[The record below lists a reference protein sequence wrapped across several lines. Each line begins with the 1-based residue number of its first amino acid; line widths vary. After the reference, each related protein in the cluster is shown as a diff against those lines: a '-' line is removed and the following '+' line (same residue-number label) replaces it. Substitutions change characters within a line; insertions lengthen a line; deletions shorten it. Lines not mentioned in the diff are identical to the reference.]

1 MNITRF
7 SIERPVGI
15 SMIILFCVV
24 LGLFSLSRIGVEL
37 LPALNSP
44 YVTVS
49 VKYAGAGPKEI
60 EQQVLKPLE
69 DSLSSL
75 SNLKNMTSTAT
86 SERGY
91 IVLEFDFKTNADYA
105 SIEATKLVNS
115 VRSKLPDDIDEPVVR
130 KRDENAAPIMEIS
143 VTSAHSLSD
152 MYTKADN
159 AFSEILSRAN
169 GVSDIAVNG
178 GRTKE
183 IAVEVDKDK
192 LYYFKLSLAQFVSA
206 VKGENILLPSGSV
219 YTAKTITD
227 VKMDTQYKGPADI
240 EKLTLTS
247 SSYGTIPLTELATVT
262 AKDQRV
268 DRYSRTNGEDSISL
282 TVYKN
287 SDANVV
293 STAEGA
299 LKQLEILKKEYP
311 DYTFTI
317 VNNSADYVN
326 NALRNTFGT
335 LIEGLI
341 TTSLVLFLFLR
352 GWRSTAAVLIAIP
365 TSLISTFFV
374 MYLAGFTFN
383 MMSLMGMTL
392 CVGILVDDSIVVL
405 ENIHRH
411 MHLGKDARTAA
422 EEGRN
427 EIGMAAIAITLCDVV
442 VFLPI
447 AFMTGMTGQFF
458 RQFGLTIVFA
468 TLFSMFVSFT
478 LTPMLASRLFK
489 SGLTEPSGP
498 VWTRMDRLEKWAIA
512 RYEKALRWSLA
523 HAKKVLAV
531 VAAVFFV
538 SVSLIP
544 TGIIGAEY
552 MPKTDESSFRVYL
565 ILPEGQNLE
574 QTDLAL
580 RKLEQY
586 VLSLPEVTYC
596 LAGAGRPSPN
606 YGNLSVR
613 IVDRKERSRSIWQIT
628 DDVRAFARNNITEGS
643 VSVSETQSSIAGVS
657 QSGGSG
663 RPGGSPLRLELRSAN
678 MDNLVEA
685 SYQVQELLAK
695 TNGVKDIN
703 STYTEGMPELQPV
716 VDRDKLKFYGVGIS
730 DVSSA
735 LSSAISGKKA
745 GTLVNDP
752 NNDGRDTDI
761 YVRLKSSEAFTASDL
776 ISIPISSGTQP
787 ILLGQVAEIKEGVGP
802 TLIRRL
808 NKQRAIS
815 ISANLTDR
823 PLNEV
828 IQELKSVLA
837 AEKFG
842 DRGIEIEFKG
852 QATNMQDTFTEMGQ
866 ALILSLILIYMLLA
880 VLYESY
886 STPFIRMFSL
896 PLGLIGSFIFL
907 AVTRNTINLYS
918 LIGILVMD
926 GLVAKN
932 GTLLLDYT
940 LTLMSQGKSAYDAL
954 IEAGKARLKP
964 IFMTSLTMVVGMLP
978 TALSMTEGT
987 ETRVSMAWVIIG
999 GLLSSTIFTL
1009 IIIPIIFLHFDRHP
1023 LRLDEKI
1030 ARLFRK
1036 ISAAV
1041 RGAKTTS

>member
-7 SIERPVGI
+7 SIQRPVGI
-15 SMIILFCVV
+15 TMIILFFVV
-24 LGLFSLSRIGVEL
+24 LGLFSLHLIGVEL

-49 VKYAGAGPKEI
+49 VTYSGAGPKEI

-75 SNLKNMTSTAT
+75 SNLKTMTANAS
-86 SERGY
+86 SERGF
-91 IVLEFDFKTNADYA
+91 IVLEFDYKTNADYA
-105 SIEATKLVNS
+105 SIEATKLVNA
-115 VRSKLPDDIDEPVVR
+115 VRKNLPDDIDEPVVR

-143 VTSAHSLSD
+143 VTSPHSLSD
-152 MYTKADN
+152 MYSKADN
-159 AFSEILSRAN
+159 AFSETLSRAN
-169 GVSDIAVNG
+169 GVSDISVFG

-192 LYYFKLSLAQFVSA
+192 LQYFKLSLAQIVTLI
-206 VKGENILLPSGSV
+206 KGENTLLPSGSV
-219 YTAKTITD
+219 YTDKTISD
-227 VKMDTQYKGPADI
+227 VKLDSQYKGPAEM
-240 EKLTLTS
+240 EKLYLNS
-247 SSYGTIPLTELATVT
+247 ASGGTIPLTELATVT
-262 AKDQRV
+262 AQDQRV
-268 DRYSRTNGEDSISL
+268 NRYSRTNGEDSISL

-293 STAEGA
+293 STAEGT
-299 LKQLEILKKEYP
+299 LKQLAALQKEYP
-311 DYTFTI
+311 DYTFT
-317 VNNSADYVN
+317 VVSNSADYVN
-326 NALRNTFGT
+326 RSLHNTFGT
-335 LIEGLI
+335 VVEGLI
-341 TTSLVLFLFLR
+341 TTSLVLFFFLR
-352 GWRSTAAVLIAIP
+352 GWRSTVAVMVAIP

-374 MYLAGFTFN
+374 MYIAGFTFN
-383 MMSLMGMTL
+383 MMSLMGMAL
-392 CVGILVDDSIVVL
+392 CIGILVDDSIVVL

-411 MHLGKDARTAA
+411 MHMGKEARIAA
-422 EEGRN
+422 EDGRT

-489 SGLTEPSGP
+489 NGLTEPIGP
-498 VWTRMDRLEKWAIA
+498 VWTRMDNLEKWAISH
-512 RYEKALRWSLA
+512 YESALRWSLG
-523 HAKKVLAV
+523 HAKKVFSVVAV
-531 VAAVFFV
+531 VFFAAVALV
-538 SVSLIP
+538 P

-552 MPKTDESSFRVYL
+552 MPKTDESNFRVYL

-586 VLSLPEVTYC
+586 VLSIPEIKYC
-596 LAGAGRPSPN
+596 LASAGTPSPN
-606 YGNLSVR
+606 YGNLSVT
-613 IVDRKERSRSIWQIT
+613 IADRKDRSRSIWQIT
-628 DDVRAFARNNITEGS
+628 DDVRRYARQNITEGS
-643 VSVSETQSSIAGVS
+643 VMVSETQSSIAGVS
-657 QSGGSG
+657 NSGGRG
-663 RPGGSPLRLELRSAN
+663 RPSGSPLQIELRSYN
-678 MDNLVEA
+678 MDNLVDV
-685 SYQVQELLAK
+685 SYKVQEILGK
-695 TNGVKDIN
+695 TNGITDIT

-716 VDRDKLKFYGVGIS
+716 VDRDKLKFYGIGVTN
-730 DVSSA
+730 VTSA
-735 LSSAISGKKA
+735 LTSAISGKKA
-745 GTLVNDP
+745 GSLVDDP

-761 YVRLKSSEAFTASDL
+761 YVRLKGSEAFTASDL
-776 ISIPISSGTQP
+776 RTIPVSSGTQS
-787 ILLGQVAEIKEGVGP
+787 ILLGQVADIKEGVGP
-802 TLIRRL
+802 TLIRRV
-808 NKQRAIS
+808 NKQRAIA
-815 ISANLTDR
+815 ISANIANR

-828 IQELKSVLA
+828 VQELKTTFA
-837 AEKFG
+837 AEKYS
-842 DRGIEIEFKG
+842 DQGIEIEFKG
-852 QATNMQDTFTEMGQ
+852 QASSMMDTFKDLGQ
-866 ALILSLILIYMLLA
+866 ALALSLVLIYILLA
-880 VLYESY
+880 ILYESF

-907 AVTRNTINLYS
+907 AITRNTINLYS

-940 LTLMSQGKSAYDAL
+940 LTLMHQGQSAYDAL
-954 IEAGKARLKP
+954 IEAGKTRLKP

-978 TALSMTEGT
+978 TALSITEGT

-1009 IIIPIIFLHFDRHP
+1009 IIIPIIFLYFDQHP
-1023 LRLDEKI
+1023 VNLDEKLT
-1030 ARLFRK
+1030 RLFKRLK
-1036 ISAAV
+1036 RVLIGGNA
-1041 RGAKTTS
+1041 

>member
-15 SMIILFCVV
+15 TMIILFFVV
-24 LGLFSLSRIGVEL
+24 LGLFSLHRIGVEL

-49 VKYAGAGPKEI
+49 VTYTGAGPKEI

-75 SNLKNMTSTAT
+75 SNLKTMTANAS
-86 SERGY
+86 SERGF
-91 IVLEFDFKTNADYA
+91 IVLEFDYKTNADYA
-105 SIEATKLVNS
+105 SIEATKLVNAA
-115 VRSKLPDDIDEPVVR
+115 RKKLPDDIDEPVVR

-143 VTSAHSLSD
+143 VTSPHPLSD
-152 MYTKADN
+152 MYSKADN
-159 AFSEILSRAN
+159 AFSETLSRAN
-169 GVSDIAVNG
+169 GVSDISVYG

-183 IAVEVDKDK
+183 IAVEADKDK
-192 LYYFKLSLAQFVSA
+192 LSYFKLSLAQLVTLI
-206 VKGENILLPSGSV
+206 KGENSLLPSGSV
-219 YTAKTITD
+219 YTDKTISD
-227 VKMDTQYKGPADI
+227 VKLDSQYKNPAEI
-240 EKLTLTS
+240 EKLVVNS
-247 SSYGTIPLTELATVT
+247 SAYGTIPVTELASVT

-268 DRYSRTNGEDSISL
+268 NRYSRTNGEDSISL

-293 STAEGA
+293 STADET
-299 LKQLEILKKEYP
+299 LKQLSVLQKEYP
-311 DYTFTI
+311 DYTFT
-317 VNNSADYVN
+317 VVSNSADYVN
-326 NALRNTFGT
+326 RALHNTFGT
-335 LIEGLI
+335 LVEGLI
-341 TTSLVLFLFLR
+341 TTSMVLFFFLR
-352 GWRSTAAVLIAIP
+352 GWRSTVAVMIAIP

-383 MMSLMGMTL
+383 MMSLMGMAL
-392 CVGILVDDSIVVL
+392 CIGILVDDSIVVL

-411 MHLGKDARTAA
+411 MHMGKDARTAA
-422 EEGRN
+422 EEGRT
-427 EIGMAAIAITLCDVV
+427 EIGMAAVAITLCDVV

-478 LTPMLASRLFK
+478 LTPMLASKLFK
-489 SGLTEPSGP
+489 GGLTEPSGP
-498 VWTRMDRLEKWAIA
+498 VWTRMDRLEKWAISH
-512 RYEKALRWSLA
+512 YEMALRWSLG
-523 HAKKVLAV
+523 HAKKVFSVVAV
-531 VAAVFFV
+531 VFFAAVA
-538 SVSLIP
+538 LIP

-552 MPKTDESSFRVYL
+552 MPKTDESNFRVYL

-586 VLSLPEVTYC
+586 ALSIPEVKYC
-596 LAGAGRPSPN
+596 LASAGTPSPN
-606 YGNLSVR
+606 YGNLSVTTVTR
-613 IVDRKERSRSIWQIT
+613 SERTRSIWQIT
-628 DDVRAFARNNITEGS
+628 DDMRRFARSNITEGS
-643 VSVSETQSSIAGVS
+643 VMVSETQSSIAGVS
-657 QSGGSG
+657 SSSSRG
-663 RPGGSPLRLELRSAN
+663 RPSGSALQIEMRSYS
-678 MDNLVEA
+678 MDNLVDA
-685 SYQVQELLAK
+685 SNRVQEILGK
-695 TNGVKDIN
+695 TRSISDIT

-716 VDRDKLKFYGVGIS
+716 VDRDKLRFYGIGVT
-730 DVSSA
+730 DVTNA
-735 LSSAISGKKA
+735 LTSAISGKKA
-745 GTLVNDP
+745 GSLVNDP
-752 NNDGRDTDI
+752 NNDGQDTDI
-761 YVRLKSSEAFTASDL
+761 YVRLKNSEAFTASDL
-776 ISIPISSGTQP
+776 TTIPVATSGSQP
-787 ILLGQVAEIKEGVGP
+787 IQLGQVAEIREGIGP
-802 TLIRRL
+802 TLIRRV
-808 NKQRAIS
+808 NKQRAIA
-815 ISANLTDR
+815 ISANIGDR

-828 IQELKSVLA
+828 MQELKATFA
-837 AEKFG
+837 AEGFSDK
-842 DRGIEIEFKG
+842 GIDIEFKG
-852 QATNMQDTFTEMGQ
+852 QASTMMDTFKDLGQ
-866 ALILSLILIYMLLA
+866 ALVLSLILIYMLLA
-880 VLYESY
+880 VLYESF

-940 LTLMSQGKSAYDAL
+940 LTLMQRGYNAYDAL
-954 IEAGKARLKP
+954 IEAGKTRLKP

-999 GLLSSTIFTL
+999 GLLSSTVFTL
-1009 IIIPIIFLHFDRHP
+1009 IIIPIIFLYFDQHP
-1023 LRLDEKI
+1023 VQLDEKI
-1030 ARLFRK
+1030 IRLFRRLKSALK
-1036 ISAAV
+1036 IKNA
-1041 RGAKTTS
+1041 

>member
-15 SMIILFCVV
+15 TMIILFFVV
-24 LGLFSLSRIGVEL
+24 LGLFSLHRIGVEL

-44 YVTVS
+44 YVTVN
-49 VKYAGAGPKEI
+49 VKYTGAGPKEI

-75 SNLKNMTSTAT
+75 SNLKNMTSTAS
-86 SERGY
+86 SERG
-91 IVLEFDFKTNADYA
+91 IIILEFDFKTNADYA

-143 VTSAHSLSD
+143 VTSLHPLSD
-152 MYTKADN
+152 MYSKADGS
-159 AFSEILSRAN
+159 FSEILSRAN
-169 GVSDIAVNG
+169 GVSDVAIHG

-192 LYYFKLSLAQFVSA
+192 LYYFKLSLSQFVSL
-206 VKGENILLPSGSV
+206 VTGENTLLPSGSV
-219 YTAKTITD
+219 YTTKTITD
-227 VKMDTQYKGPADI
+227 VKLDSQYKGPADI
-240 EKLTLTS
+240 EKLSLTS
-247 SSYGTIPLTELATVT
+247 STYGTIPLTELATVT
-262 AKDQRV
+262 AQDQRV
-268 DRYSRTNGEDSISL
+268 DRYSRTNGEDSISM

-293 STAEGA
+293 STADET
-299 LKQLEILKKEYP
+299 LKQLAVLQKDYP
-311 DYTFTI
+311 DYKFTI

-326 NALRNTFGT
+326 RSLENTFGT
-335 LIEGLI
+335 LVEGLF
-341 TTSLVLFLFLR
+341 TTSMVLFFFLR
-352 GWRSTAAVLIAIP
+352 GWRSTVAVLVAIP

-383 MMSLMGMTL
+383 MMSLMGMAL
-392 CVGILVDDSIVVL
+392 CIGILVDDSIVVL

-411 MHLGKDARTAA
+411 MHMGKDARTAA

-489 SGLTEPSGP
+489 SGLTEASGP
-498 VWTRMDRLEKWAIA
+498 VWSRMDRLEKWAIS
-512 RYEKALRWSLA
+512 RYETALRWSLS
-523 HAKKVLAV
+523 HAKKVFAV
-531 VAAVFFV
+531 VALVFFI
-538 SVSLIP
+538 SVALIP

-586 VLSLPEVTYC
+586 VLTIPEVTYC
-596 LAGAGRPSPN
+596 LASAGRPSPN

-613 IVDRKERSRSIWQIT
+613 IADRKDRSRSVWQVT
-628 DDVRAFARNNITEGS
+628 DDIRGFARKNITEGS
-643 VSVSETQSSIAGVS
+643 VMVSETQSSIAGVS
-657 QSGGSG
+657 QSGSSG
-663 RPGGSPLRLELRSAN
+663 RPGGSPLRIELRSAN

-685 SYQVQELLAK
+685 SYQIQELIAK
-695 TNGVKDIN
+695 TNGIKDIT

-716 VDRDKLKFYGVGIS
+716 IDRDKLKFYGVS
-730 DVSSA
+730 VTDVSSA
-735 LSSAISGKKA
+735 LASAISGKKA
-745 GTLVNDP
+745 GSLVNDP

-761 YVRLKSSEAFTASDL
+761 YIRLKNSEAFTASDL
-776 ISIPISSGTQP
+776 AMIPISSGTQP

-802 TLIRRL
+802 TLIRRV
-808 NKQRAIS
+808 NKQRSIS
-815 ISANLTDR
+815 ISANITDR

-828 IQELKSVLA
+828 IQELKGVLA
-837 AEKFG
+837 AEKYG
-842 DRGIEIEFKG
+842 DKGIDIEFKG
-852 QATNMQDTFTEMGQ
+852 QASNMVDTFSEMGQ
-866 ALILSLILIYMLLA
+866 ALALSLVLIYMLLA
-880 VLYESY
+880 VLYESF

-907 AVTRNTINLYS
+907 AITRNTINLYS

-940 LTLMSQGKSAYDAL
+940 LTLMQEGKSAYDAL

-999 GLLSSTIFTL
+999 GLLSSTVFTL
-1009 IIIPIIFLHFDRHP
+1009 IIIPIIFLYFDQHP
-1023 LRLDEKI
+1023 IRLDEKI
-1030 ARLFRK
+1030 ARLCKRV
-1036 ISAAV
+1036 AAAL
-1041 RGAKTTS
+1041 RGA